1 MKYRTLAVA
10 LLLLLTGCGTNP
22 PEPGPSE
29 TPAPSTSQSADPL
42 YEEAVAVAKAIDEI
56 DRKYLYQNKY
66 DPFPA
71 EEYSEY
77 AAGDFLAASEALYKQ
92 SLDLGKETLD
102 IEKAEI
108 KYKYFPDI
116 SKDGSEIAL
125 LQCMDGSNAKF
136 RENGDE
142 KFGGKSQ
149 SVYFFKHIDG
159 KLKAFTSKSEKESAC
174 DW

>member
-77 AAGDFLAASEALYKQ
+77 ADAGFVSATQDLYKNVSERQ
-92 SLDLGKETLD
+92 RETLD
-102 IEKAEI
+102 FEKAVIRYRE
-108 KYKYFPDI
+108 FPEV

-125 LQCMDGSNAKF
+125 QQCVDATEVKF
-136 RENGDE
+136 RENGQVSS
-142 KFGGKSQ
+142 GVKSQ
-149 SVYFFKHIDG
+149 NVYFFKHVDG
-159 KLKAFTSKSEKESAC
+159 KLKAFSVKADKRTECS
-174 DW
+174 W